1 MAKKAKE
8 KLPAVVTPTGTAVYP
23 YLNRPDTQFDLDGE
37 YKVGLVL
44 PATDAQGLIQSIDK
58 AMADALDK
66 ARQDNPAKAKKIKQA
81 SPPYT
86 DVTDDDGNETGEV
99 KFNFKMKA
107 KITTKDG
114 TVITQRPGVFDAS
127 GSVLASDVTVGGGSK
142 VKVSAELA
150 PFFTDLVG
158 AGITLRLKAVQ
169 VIELVQYQGKTA
181 DKYGFKVEE
190 GYTAT
195 EPTDN
200 DNAPDDEADF

>member
-8 KLPAVVTPTGTAVYP
+8 KLPSIVTPTGTAVYP
-23 YLNRPDTQFDLDGE
+23 YLNRPDTQFDPDGE

-44 PATDAQGLIQSIDK
+44 KTDEAQGLIQSIDK

-66 ARQDNPAKAKKIKQA
+66 AKQDNPTKAKKIKQA

-86 DVTDDDGNETGEV
+86 DVTDDEGAETGEI

-114 TVITQRPGVFDAS
+114 TVITQRPGVFDAAGNVL
-127 GSVLASDVTVGGGSK
+127 GSDITVGGGSK
-142 VKVSAELA
+142 MKVSAELA

-169 VIELVQYQGKTA
+169 VLELVQYQGKTA
-181 DKYGFKVEE
+181 DKYGFKSED
-190 GYTAT
+190 GYRANEAPDTKET
-195 EPTDN
+195 
-200 DNAPDDEADF
+200 PDDEADF